1 VLEVQSGH
9 HVYNPPTVDLLC
21 DLKEQLFFVE
31 SSYALMSQSK
41 EDKRIFHAPWFL
53 SMKGEWKNIDGE
65 EWMVHGTDVYD
76 VRGKETYMSRRSLH
90 PAPVGYQWKDF
101 SPIGTHW
108 VTISSIHPSKKYG
121 VDMYDA
127 NGKTL
132 MTLDHAIPVKD
143 VREVYA
149 DEHRGFDKVDGVIV
163 QVFRPTRSQILAI
176 PSVYETACGRM
187 FETVRRSSAGLF
199 FLSPDVLQIQNL
211 HTKQVVP
218 TQAFEDAEGLFVDCG
233 GARNGMTV
241 VIPDISDIDRVSPLL
256 MSYVRRGHSSSVT
269 SFVKNE
275 NAVMAE
281 VSANEGE
288 VKIRNY
294 LSEVRIQGDQ
304 QEAPTVTQ
312 ISRDL
317 DLPLGYVH
325 RVLISDHNYVY
336 WRSSAGTMVCDP
348 MVHLTQCQYVLMKN
362 IDIIVPG
369 QQFEGGMD
377 GRTWSELLVDI
388 GHVKIYESRSRK
400 VWSFVKLLERNLF
413 KVHVNRELDGH
424 SNIKLTIISPLA

>member
-1 VLEVQSGH
+1 
-9 HVYNPPTVDLLC
+9 
-21 DLKEQLFFVE
+21 
-31 SSYALMSQSK
+31 
-41 EDKRIFHAPWFL
+41 
-53 SMKGEWKNIDGE
+53 
-65 EWMVHGTDVYD
+65 
-76 VRGKETYMSRRSLH
+76 
-90 PAPVGYQWKDF
+90 
-101 SPIGTHW
+101 
-108 VTISSIHPSKKYG
+108 
-121 VDMYDA
+121 
-127 NGKTL
+127 
-132 MTLDHAIPVKD
+132 
-143 VREVYA
+143 
-149 DEHRGFDKVDGVIV
+149 
-163 QVFRPTRSQILAI
+163 
-176 PSVYETACGRM
+176 
-187 FETVRRSSAGLF
+187 
-199 FLSPDVLQIQNL
+199 
-211 HTKQVVP
+211 
-218 TQAFEDAEGLFVDCG
+218 
-233 GARNGMTV
+233 
-241 VIPDISDIDRVSPLL
+241 

-336 WRSSAGTMVCDP
+336 WRSSAGTMVRDP

-377 GRTWSELLVDI
+377 GRTWSELLVGI